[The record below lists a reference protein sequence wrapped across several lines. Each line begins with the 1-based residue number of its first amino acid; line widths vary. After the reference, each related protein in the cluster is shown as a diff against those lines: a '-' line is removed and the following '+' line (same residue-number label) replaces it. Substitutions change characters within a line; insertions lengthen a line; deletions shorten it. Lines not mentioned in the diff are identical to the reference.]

1 MERAASVDALVAAAA
16 RRWGTRTALVDGE
29 VELSFAELDARVSR
43 LAGALHDLG
52 IGAGDRLTLCL
63 PNGWRWVVAY
73 YATLRA
79 GAVVNPVNA
88 MMTAAE
94 VAHIARHCDAAA
106 IITTKEKIG
115 ELSGSPGA
123 PRLLILVGES
133 AGTLDFDTL
142 LAADAAS
149 PPARTEA
156 PGLCAIVYTSGTTGR
171 PKGAMLSHRAVLSN
185 AVMTATMHGRSAR
198 DRVLTALPLPHVY
211 GNVVLNAAMLCGMT
225 LFLHERF
232 SPRAVLDDIASRRI
246 TLFEGVPTMYHY
258 LLAEPE
264 RDDPDLSSLTRCTV
278 GGQSMPP
285 ARMAEIERRF
295 GCPLI
300 ELWGMTEL
308 AGLGTTH
315 AYLAKVSHGSIGVSL
330 PGVQLR
336 IDEGA
341 LAGSETDRSG
351 AGELMVRGP
360 IVMDGYYDDPVAT
373 ANAIDADGWLRT
385 GDIASIDD
393 EGYVSIVD
401 RKKDMILTAGY
412 NVYPAEI
419 ERVISEHSAVSMVAV
434 GALADAVKG
443 EIAKAYVV
451 LKDGSFADERS
462 IIEHCRRSLA
472 PYKVPRAVQ
481 FVADLPKTSTGKI
494 TRNALAVF
502 ERSDV

>member
-1 MERAASVDALVAAAA
+1 MEHAASVDALVAVAS
-16 RRWGTRTALVDGE
+16 RKWGAKTALVDGD

-43 LAGALHDLG
+43 FAGALHDLG

-63 PNGWRWVVAY
+63 ANGWRWVVAY

-94 VAHIARHCDAAA
+94 VAHIARHCGAAA
-106 IITTKEKIG
+106 IITTKEKLG
-115 ELSGSPGA
+115 ELSGSPSTL
-123 PRLLILVGES
+123 RHLILVGES
-133 AGTLDFDTL
+133 AAALDFDML
-142 LAADAAS
+142 LAGDAVS
-149 PPARTEA
+149 PPTRTGA

-185 AVMTATMHGRSAR
+185 AVMTATMHGRSEH

-211 GNVVLNAAMLCGMT
+211 GNVVLNAAILCGMT
-225 LFLHERF
+225 LFIHERF
-232 SPRAVLDDIASRRI
+232 LPRAVLDDIASRRI

-285 ARMAEIERRF
+285 ARMAEVERRF

-315 AYLAKVSHGSIGVSL
+315 SYLAKASHGSIGVSL

-336 IDEGA
+336 IDEGV
-341 LAGSETDRSG
+341 LADSETDRTG
-351 AGELMVRGP
+351 AGELLVRGA
-360 IVMDGYYDDPVAT
+360 IVMDGYYGDPVAS

-385 GDIASIDD
+385 GDIATTDD

-401 RKKDMILTAGY
+401 RRKDMILTAGY

-419 ERVISEHSAVSMVAV
+419 ERVISEHPAVSMVAV
-434 GALADAVKG
+434 GALIDEVKG

-494 TRNALAVF
+494 TRNELAAF
-502 ERSDV
+502 ERSGV